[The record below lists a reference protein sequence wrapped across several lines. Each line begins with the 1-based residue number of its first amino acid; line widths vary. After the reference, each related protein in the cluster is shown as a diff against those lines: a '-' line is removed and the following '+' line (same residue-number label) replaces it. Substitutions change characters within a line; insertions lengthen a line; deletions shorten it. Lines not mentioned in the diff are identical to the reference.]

1 MNIYTMGSHYL
12 SNINSSH
19 NHFIV
24 IHKNIVT
31 VFFTLLVSLAW
42 AQADKMIK
50 LKLITKKESFRTM
63 VKSDSLMAMIELKSL
78 IPEAQYDL
86 RYASSKNF
94 TGQRLYPKN
103 THTTYLRRKPALA
116 LAKVAEDLKEKGLGI
131 KIWDAYRPYR
141 TTVRFW
147 ELIHDERFV
156 ANPSKGS
163 GHNRGTAVDLT
174 LIDLK
179 TGKELDMPTPFD
191 DFSAAAFHGAKN
203 IDDRKTRNRE
213 LLRTTMEKYGFLAL
227 ETEWW
232 HYSWPGSSAYD
243 VLDLS
248 FKALGSK
255 ID

>member
-1 MNIYTMGSHYL
+1 
-12 SNINSSH
+12 
-19 NHFIV
+19 V
-24 IHKNIVT
+24 IHKNITT
-31 VFFTLLVSLAW
+31 VFLILFASMGWSQAKKIVILKPIKAKSSFFTLVERDTL
-42 AQADKMIK
+42 Q
-50 LKLITKKESFRTM
+50 TM
-63 VKSDSLMAMIELKSL
+63 VELKTL
-78 IPEAQYDL
+78 IDNLQYEL
-86 RYASSKNF
+86 RYASKHNF
-94 TGQRLYPKN
+94 TGKRMYPRN
-103 THTTYLRRKPALA
+103 THTTFLRLKPAIA

-131 KIWDAYRPYR
+131 KIWDAYRPYG

-147 ELIHDERFV
+147 KLIHDERFV

-174 LIDLK
+174 LVDLK

-191 DFSAAAFHGAKN
+191 DFSTAAFHGATN
-203 IDDRKTRNRE
+203 IDTMKIRNRI
-213 LLRTTMEKYGFLAL
+213 LLKNTMEKFGFLPL

-232 HYSWPGSSAYD
+232 HYSWPGASAYD

>member
-1 MNIYTMGSHYL
+1 
-12 SNINSSH
+12 
-19 NHFIV
+19 V
-24 IHKNIVT
+24 IQKNIVT
-31 VFFTLLVSLAW
+31 ALFILLVSLTW
-42 AQADKMIK
+42 AQDKQVLGVK
-50 LKLITKKESFRTM
+50 PVNGKASFYSM
-63 VKSDSLMAMIELKSL
+63 VDRDSLLAMIELKSL
-78 IPEAQYDL
+78 IPALQYEL
-86 RYASSKNF
+86 RYASSNNF

-147 ELIHDERFV
+147 KLIHDERFV

-174 LIDLK
+174 LVDLK
-179 TGKELDMPTPFD
+179 TGKELEMPTPFD

-203 IDDRKTRNRE
+203 IDEKRIMNRL
-213 LLRTTMEKYGFLAL
+213 LLRTTMEKYGFLPL

>member
-1 MNIYTMGSHYL
+1 
-12 SNINSSH
+12 
-19 NHFIV
+19 V

-31 VFFTLLVSLAW
+31 IFFILLVSLAW
-42 AQADKMIK
+42 AQDKQVLGVK
-50 LKLITKKESFRTM
+50 PVNGKASFYSM
-63 VKSDSLMAMIELKSL
+63 VDRDSLLAMIELKSL
-78 IPEAQYDL
+78 IPALQYEL
-86 RYASSKNF
+86 RYASSNNF

-147 ELIHDERFV
+147 KLIHDERFV

-174 LIDLK
+174 LVDLR
-179 TGKELDMPTPFD
+179 TGKELEMPTPFD

-203 IDDRKTRNRE
+203 IDEKRIMNRL
-213 LLRTTMEKYGFLAL
+213 LLRTTMEKYGFLPL

>member
-1 MNIYTMGSHYL
+1 M
-12 SNINSSH
+12 
-19 NHFIV
+19 

-31 VFFTLLVSLAW
+31 IFFILLVSLAW
-42 AQADKMIK
+42 AQDKQVLGVK
-50 LKLITKKESFRTM
+50 PVNGKASFYSM
-63 VKSDSLMAMIELKSL
+63 VDRDSLLAMIELKSL
-78 IPEAQYDL
+78 IPALQYEL
-86 RYASSKNF
+86 RYASSNNF
-94 TGQRLYPKN
+94 TGQRLYPKK

-147 ELIHDERFV
+147 KLIHDERFV

-174 LIDLK
+174 LVDLK
-179 TGKELDMPTPFD
+179 TGKELEMPTPFD

-203 IDDRKTRNRE
+203 IDEKRIMNRL
-213 LLRTTMEKYGFLAL
+213 LLRTTMEKYGFLPL

-255 ID
+255 IN

>member
-1 MNIYTMGSHYL
+1 
-12 SNINSSH
+12 
-19 NHFIV
+19 V

-31 VFFTLLVSLAW
+31 IFFILLVSLAW
-42 AQADKMIK
+42 AQDKQVLGVK
-50 LKLITKKESFRTM
+50 PVNGKASFYSM
-63 VKSDSLMAMIELKSL
+63 VDRDSLLAMIELKSL
-78 IPEAQYDL
+78 IPALQYEL
-86 RYASSKNF
+86 RYASSNNF
-94 TGQRLYPKN
+94 TGQRLYPKK

-147 ELIHDERFV
+147 KLIHDERFV

-174 LIDLK
+174 LVDLK
-179 TGKELDMPTPFD
+179 TGKELEMPTPFD

-203 IDDRKTRNRE
+203 IDEKRIMNRL
-213 LLRTTMEKYGFLAL
+213 LLRTTMEKYGFLPL

-255 ID
+255 IN

>member
-1 MNIYTMGSHYL
+1 
-12 SNINSSH
+12 
-19 NHFIV
+19 V
-24 IHKNIVT
+24 IQKNIVT
-31 VFFTLLVSLAW
+31 ALFILLVSLTW
-42 AQADKMIK
+42 AQDKQVLGVK
-50 LKLITKKESFRTM
+50 PVNGKASFYSM
-63 VKSDSLMAMIELKSL
+63 VDRDSLLAMIELKSL
-78 IPEAQYDL
+78 IPALQYEL
-86 RYASSKNF
+86 RYASSNNF

-147 ELIHDERFV
+147 KLIHDERFV

-174 LIDLK
+174 LVDLR
-179 TGKELDMPTPFD
+179 TGKELEMPTPFD

-203 IDDRKTRNRE
+203 IDEKRIMNRL
-213 LLRTTMEKYGFLAL
+213 LLRTTMEKYGFLPL

>member
-1 MNIYTMGSHYL
+1 
-12 SNINSSH
+12 
-19 NHFIV
+19 V
-24 IHKNIVT
+24 IQKNIVT
-31 VFFTLLVSLAW
+31 ALFILLVSLTW
-42 AQADKMIK
+42 AQDKQVLGVK
-50 LKLITKKESFRTM
+50 PVNGKTSFYSM
-63 VKSDSLMAMIELKSL
+63 VDRDSLLAMIELKSL
-78 IPEAQYDL
+78 IPALQYEL
-86 RYASSKNF
+86 RYASSNNF

-147 ELIHDERFV
+147 KLIHDERFV

-174 LIDLK
+174 LVDLK
-179 TGKELDMPTPFD
+179 TGKELEMPTPFD

-203 IDDRKTRNRE
+203 IDEKRIMNRL
-213 LLRTTMEKYGFLAL
+213 LLRTTMEKYGFLPL
-227 ETEWW
+227 ETERW

-255 ID
+255 IN

>member
-1 MNIYTMGSHYL
+1 MT
-12 SNINSSH
+12 
-19 NHFIV
+19 
-24 IHKNIVT
+24 HKNIAT
-31 VFFTLLVSLAW
+31 IFFVLFVSMAWGQAIKIVKLQPINDKVSFRRMVELDTLL
-42 AQADKMIK
+42 
-50 LKLITKKESFRTM
+50 
-63 VKSDSLMAMIELKSL
+63 AMIELKSL
-78 IPEAQYDL
+78 IPDLQYEL
-86 RYASSKNF
+86 RYASKNNF
-94 TGQRLYPKN
+94 TGKRLYPNN
-103 THTTYLRRKPALA
+103 TRTTYLRSKPAIA
-116 LAKVAEDLKEKGLGI
+116 LAKVAEDLRKKGLGI

-174 LIDLK
+174 LVDLK
-179 TGKELDMPTPFD
+179 TGYELDMPTPFD
-191 DFSAAAFHGAKN
+191 DFSPAAFHGAAN
-203 IDDRKTRNRE
+203 VAEERIRNRS
-213 LLRTTMEKYGFLAL
+213 LLRATMEKFGFVPL

-232 HYSWPGSSAYD
+232 HYSWPGASAYD

>member
-1 MNIYTMGSHYL
+1 MIQ
-12 SNINSSH
+12 
-19 NHFIV
+19 
-24 IHKNIVT
+24 KNIVT
-31 VFFTLLVSLAW
+31 ALFILLVSLTW
-42 AQADKMIK
+42 AQDKQVLGVK
-50 LKLITKKESFRTM
+50 PVNGKASFYSM
-63 VKSDSLMAMIELKSL
+63 VDRDSLLAMIELKSL
-78 IPEAQYDL
+78 IPALQYEL
-86 RYASSKNF
+86 RYASSNNF

-147 ELIHDERFV
+147 KLIHDERFV

-174 LIDLK
+174 LVDLK
-179 TGKELDMPTPFD
+179 TGKELEMPTPFD

-203 IDDRKTRNRE
+203 IDEKRIMNRL
-213 LLRTTMEKYGFLAL
+213 LLRTTMEKYGFLPL

-255 ID
+255 IN

>member
-1 MNIYTMGSHYL
+1 M
-12 SNINSSH
+12 
-19 NHFIV
+19 
-24 IHKNIVT
+24 HKNIVT

-42 AQADKMIK
+42 AQDKQVLGFK
-50 LKLITKKESFRTM
+50 PVNGKASFYSM
-63 VKSDSLMAMIELKSL
+63 VDRDSLLAMIELKSL
-78 IPEAQYDL
+78 IPTLQYEL
-86 RYASSKNF
+86 RYASSNNF

-103 THTTYLRRKPALA
+103 THTTYLRRNPALA
-116 LAKVAEDLKEKGLGI
+116 LAKVAEDLKKKGLGI

-163 GHNRGTAVDLT
+163 GHNRGTSVDLT
-174 LIDLK
+174 LVDLK
-179 TGKELDMPTPFD
+179 TGKELEMPTTFD
-191 DFSAAAFHGAKN
+191 DFTAVAFHGAKN
-203 IDDRKTRNRE
+203 IDELKIRNRE
-213 LLRTTMEKYGFLAL
+213 LLRTTMEKYGFVPL

-248 FKALGSK
+248 FKALSSK

>member
-1 MNIYTMGSHYL
+1 M
-12 SNINSSH
+12 
-19 NHFIV
+19 
-24 IHKNIVT
+24 IHKNITT
-31 VFFTLLVSLAW
+31 VFLILFASMGWGQAKKIVILKPNKAKSSFFTLVERDTL
-42 AQADKMIK
+42 Q
-50 LKLITKKESFRTM
+50 TM
-63 VKSDSLMAMIELKSL
+63 VELKTL
-78 IPEAQYDL
+78 IDNLQYEL
-86 RYASSKNF
+86 RYASKHNF
-94 TGQRLYPKN
+94 TGKRMYPRN
-103 THTTYLRRKPALA
+103 TQTTYLRLKPAIA

-131 KIWDAYRPYR
+131 KIWDAYRPYG

-147 ELIHDERFV
+147 KLIHDERFV

-174 LIDLK
+174 LVDLK

-191 DFSAAAFHGAKN
+191 DFSTAAFHGATN
-203 IDDRKTRNRE
+203 IDTMKIRNRI
-213 LLRTTMEKYGFLAL
+213 LLKNTMEKFGFLPL

-232 HYSWPGSSAYD
+232 HYSWPGASAYD

>member
-1 MNIYTMGSHYL
+1 
-12 SNINSSH
+12 
-19 NHFIV
+19 V

-31 VFFTLLVSLAW
+31 IFFILLVSLAW
-42 AQADKMIK
+42 AQDKQVLGVK
-50 LKLITKKESFRTM
+50 PVNGKASFYSM
-63 VKSDSLMAMIELKSL
+63 VDRDSLLAMIELKSL
-78 IPEAQYDL
+78 IPALQYEL
-86 RYASSKNF
+86 RYASSNNF

-147 ELIHDERFV
+147 KLIHDERFV

-174 LIDLK
+174 LVDLR
-179 TGKELDMPTPFD
+179 TGKELEMPTPFD

-203 IDDRKTRNRE
+203 IDEKRIMNRL
-213 LLRTTMEKYGFLAL
+213 LLRTTMEKYGFLPL

-255 ID
+255 IN